1 MGGKLGVGFCPTC
14 GKEAPS
20 QIAAKF
26 AAAADSDEI
35 DMFAYAYGA
44 GTETSFAPYCTF
56 HVSLGEG
63 NTPNLYYYTPHLH
76 FFTKRSLR
84 KFGSGL

>member
-1 MGGKLGVGFCPTC
+1 MSLYGSFNDGWKSEVAYWKSKGMGGKLGVGFCPTC

-35 DMFAYAYGA
+35 DMFAYGA
-44 GTETSFAPYCTF
+44 GTETSFAPYWDDMKKFC
-56 HVSLGEG
+56 GADCG
-63 NTPNLYYYTPHLH
+63 N
-76 FFTKRSLR
+76 
-84 KFGSGL
+84 